1 MTDGGTHHHPV
12 LDRFDLARFRQTR
25 ILVLGDVMLDRY
37 VDGSVERMSPEAP
50 VAVLRAEGERSMA
63 GGAANVARNI
73 AALGGQAILIGL
85 VGQDED
91 GASLAQALRS
101 DPGIEAHLISDSAR
115 PTTTK
120 TRFVAGRQQLLRV
133 DHEKSTPANRAI
145 EQALIAAVQS
155 VLGRVN
161 LVILSDYA
169 KGVMTDRV
177 IAGVAAAAKAA
188 GKPVI
193 ADPKSRDF
201 RRYHGVD
208 LLTPNRHEAAI
219 AAGIACGNE
228 AETVMTGTRLMEQTG
243 IASLLIT
250 RGEQGMTLMRKGQPP
265 LHLPADAREVFDVSG
280 AGDTVIASLGLALA
294 AGLEMDIAAR
304 FANLCGGIVVGK
316 VGTALVHPADV
327 TGALHARAVGL
338 SSNAKIM
345 ELPQALGQVEHWRA
359 SGLRVGFTNGCFD
372 LIHPGHVAL
381 LAKARAACDR
391 LIVGL
396 NSDASV
402 RRLKGED
409 RPIQDEQMR
418 ATVLAALA
426 GVDMVVIF
434 EEDTPLKLIEAL
446 RPDLLVKGA
455 DYRLDQVVG
464 GDVVQ
469 GYGGKVLLVDLV
481 AGHSTTA
488 TIKRFGRNQ

>member
-1 MTDGGTHHHPV
+1 MTESGLHHDPL
-12 LDRFDLARFRQTR
+12 LDRLDLTRFQQLR
-25 ILVLGDVMLDRY
+25 ILVVGDVMLDRY

-85 VGQDED
+85 VGLDED
-91 GASLAQALRS
+91 GAALSSALRT
-101 DPGIEAHLISDSAR
+101 DPGIEAHLIEDAAR

-133 DHEKSTPANRAI
+133 DHEKSTPANRPM

-155 VLGRVN
+155 VLSRVH

-169 KGVMTDRV
+169 KGVVTDRV

-188 GKPVI
+188 GKIVI

-208 LLTPNRHEAAI
+208 LLTPNRHEAAV

-228 AETVMTGTRLMEQTG
+228 AEAVMTGTHLVEQTG
-243 IASLLIT
+243 IPSLLIT
-250 RGEQGMTLMRKGQPP
+250 RGEQGMTLMRKGRAP

-327 TGALHARAVGL
+327 TGALHARAIGI

-345 ELPQALGQVEHWRA
+345 TLPQALGQVEHWRA
-359 SGLRVGFTNGCFD
+359 TGARVGFTNGCFD
-372 LIHPGHVAL
+372 LIHPGHVTL
-381 LAKARAACDR
+381 LAKSRAACDR

-402 RRLKGED
+402 RRLKGAD
-409 RPIQDEQMR
+409 RPVQDEQMR

-426 GVDMVVIF
+426 SVDMVVIF

-469 GYGGKVLLVDLV
+469 AYGGKVLLIDLV

-488 TIKRFGRNQ
+488 TIQRLGRNQ

>member
-1 MTDGGTHHHPV
+1 MSDAHGPM
-12 LDRFDLARFRQTR
+12 LDRFDLTRFQQAR

-50 VAVLRAEGERSMA
+50 VAVLRADGERSMA

-85 VGQDED
+85 VGQDDD
-91 GASLAQALRS
+91 GAALTRALRG
-101 DPGIEAHLISDSAR
+101 DGGIEAHLITDAAR

-133 DHEKSTPANRAI
+133 DHERSTPANRAV
-145 EQALIAAVQS
+145 EQELLAAVQS

-169 KGVMTDRV
+169 KGALTDRV

-188 GKPVI
+188 GKIVI

-201 RRYHGVD
+201 RRYRGVD
-208 LLTPNRHEAAI
+208 LLTPNRHEAAV
-219 AAGIACGNE
+219 AAGIPCGNE
-228 AETVMTGTRLMEQTG
+228 AEAVMTGAHLMEQTG

-250 RGEQGMTLMRKGQPP
+250 RGEQGMTLMRKGRPP
-265 LHLPADAREVFDVSG
+265 LHLAADAREVFDVSG

-294 AGLEMDIAAR
+294 TGFEMETAAR

-316 VGTALVHPADV
+316 AGTALVHPADV
-327 TGALHARAVGL
+327 TGALHARALGL
-338 SSNAKIM
+338 SSDAKIM
-345 ELPQALGQVEHWRA
+345 DLGQAVAQAEHWRA
-359 SGLRVGFTNGCFD
+359 SGLKVGFTNGCFD
-372 LIHPGHVAL
+372 LIHPGHVTL

-402 RRLKGED
+402 RRLKGAE
-409 RPIQDEQMR
+409 RPIQDEEMR

-426 GVDMVVIF
+426 SVDMVVIF
-434 EEDTPLKLIEAL
+434 EEDTPVKLIEAL

-464 GDVVQ
+464 ADIVQ
-469 GYGGKVLLVDLV
+469 GYGGQVLLVDLV

-488 TIKRFGRNQ
+488 TIKRLGRNQ

>member
-1 MTDGGTHHHPV
+1 MTDGGAHHDPL
-12 LDRFDLARFRQTR
+12 LDRLDLKRFEQTR
-25 ILVLGDVMLDRY
+25 ILVVGDVMLDRY
-37 VDGSVERMSPEAP
+37 VDGSVDRMSPEAP
-50 VAVLRAEGERSMA
+50 VAVLQADGERSMA

-91 GASLAQALRS
+91 GAVLTSALRTVS
-101 DPGIEAHLISDSAR
+101 GIEAHLIEDPAR

-145 EQALIAAVQS
+145 EQALIGAVQS
-155 VLGRVN
+155 VLGRVQ

-177 IAGVAAAAKAA
+177 IAGVAAAGKAA
-188 GKPVI
+188 GIPVI

-208 LLTPNRHEAAI
+208 LLTPNRHEAAT
-219 AAGIACGNE
+219 AAGIPCGNE
-228 AETVMTGTRLMEQTG
+228 TETVMAGNHLMEQTG
-243 IASLLIT
+243 IPSLLIT
-250 RGEQGMTLMRKGQPP
+250 RGEQGMSLMRKGQAP

-294 AGLEMDIAAR
+294 GGLDMEIAAR

-316 VGTALVHPADV
+316 AGTALVHPADV
-327 TGALHARAVGL
+327 TGALHARAVGI
-338 SSNAKIM
+338 SSNAKVM
-345 ELPQALGQVEHWRA
+345 DLSRALGQVGHWRGA
-359 SGLRVGFTNGCFD
+359 GLRIGFTNGCFD
-372 LIHPGHVAL
+372 LIHPGHVSL
-381 LAKARAACDR
+381 LAQSRAACDR

-402 RRLKGED
+402 RRLKGAD

-426 GVDMVVIF
+426 SVDMVVIF
-434 EEDTPLKLIEAL
+434 EEDTPIKLIEAL

-464 GDVVQ
+464 GDMVQ
-469 GYGGKVLLVDLV
+469 AYGGRVLLVDLI

-488 TIKRFGRNQ
+488 TIKRLARNP

>member
-1 MTDGGTHHHPV
+1 MTDSGAHHPI
-12 LDRFDLARFRQTR
+12 LDRFDLERFQQVR

-37 VDGSVERMSPEAP
+37 VDGAVERMSPEAP

-85 VGQDED
+85 IGQDED
-91 GASLAQALRS
+91 GAALAQALRKDS
-101 DPGIEAHLISDSAR
+101 GIEAHLVNDPAR

-133 DHEKSTPANRAI
+133 DQEKTTPANRAI
-145 EQALIAAVQS
+145 EQSLIAAVQA
-155 VLGRVN
+155 VLPRVG

-169 KGVMTDRV
+169 KGAMTDRV
-177 IAGVAAAAKAA
+177 IAGAAAAAKAA
-188 GKPVI
+188 GKMVI

-201 RRYHGVD
+201 RRYRGVD
-208 LLTPNRHEAAI
+208 LLTPNRHEAAV
-219 AAGIACGNE
+219 AAGVACGNDAE
-228 AETVMTGTRLMEQTG
+228 AVMAGSRLMEQTG

-250 RGEQGMTLMRKGQPP
+250 RGEQGMTLLRKGQVP
-265 LHLPADAREVFDVSG
+265 LHLAADAREVFDVSG

-294 AGLEMDIAAR
+294 AGLEMDAAAR

-338 SSNAKIM
+338 SSSAKIM
-345 ELPQALGQVEHWRA
+345 DLRQALGQVEHWRA

-381 LAKARAACDR
+381 LARARAACDR

-409 RPIQDEQMR
+409 RPVQDEQMR

-434 EEDTPLKLIEAL
+434 GEDTPIKLIEAL

-464 GDVVQ
+464 GDFVQ
-469 GYGGKVLLVDLV
+469 SYGGKVLLVDLI

-488 TIKRFGRNQ
+488 TIKRLGRNS